1 MLILTVYF
9 MISAEIPLQF
19 FFFEKRL
26 LITQYVAAR
35 HKSGQFCI
43 MFSRPS
49 EPKALAAQEM
59 LATGIKYVYTPLVYF
74 LQEKVRNLLL
84 ARCN

>member
-9 MISAEIPLQF
+9 MISAEIPLQ